1 MNNKDMSQPTSH
13 TIITTFLRAY
23 ELGGIANDAIQ
34 AVREIHDL
42 CYSPKTKPLPNK
54 WQHFYSEVLP
64 KQVQEQTEAFDFSL
78 IECGRISPIIA
89 EIESNIKSMA
99 GDERERY
106 IFGLLTPFADLANM
120 LNPRAAIDRLK
131 AEITDHKKAL
141 EMWESKPQDEPLFNI
156 NGEQSGTPKEQAKAC
171 KQLINWRERDIERLH
186 DISRRFCEIIGQ
198 PSESGTIE
206 YYCGVWV
213 SAAIQFANRLDALLL
228 TYGVDLLQLQ
238 ETSGI
243 YLKDHRVITDV
254 EYYIGSIELVKH
266 YINSL
271 PPGQRATSPATT
283 KEPSTER
290 AKTAF
295 ERAVKAG
302 YMKKTATGYQ
312 WLYNNASKV
321 SLGYFLVQVYNP
333 EGTTITPFME
343 LERLFGV
350 KRLDRAVEQATSVK
364 KPQRWREPIDELLD
378 NI

>member
-1 MNNKDMSQPTSH
+1 MGGV
-13 TIITTFLRAY
+13 AY
-23 ELGGIANDAIQ
+23 DAIK
-34 AVREIHDL
+34 AIRELHDL
-42 CYSPKTKPLPNK
+42 NPYQRKGELPDWLMK
-54 WQHFYSEVLP
+54 HYTATLP

-89 EIESNIKSMA
+89 EIESNIKSLA

-131 AEITDHKKAL
+131 AEIADHKRAL
-141 EMWESKPQDEPLFNI
+141 KRWENKPQDEPLFNV
-156 NGEQSGTPKEQAKAC
+156 NGKPSGTPKEQAEAC
-171 KQLINWRERDIERLH
+171 RQLINWRERDIERLH

-243 YLKDHRVITDV
+243 YLKDYRVITDV
-254 EYYIGSIELVKH
+254 EYYIGSRELAKH
-266 YINSL
+266 YINTL
-271 PPGQRATSPATT
+271 PPRQCATSPATP
-283 KEPSTER
+283 KEPSTKR
-290 AKTAF
+290 AKKAF
-295 ERAVKAG
+295 AKAVEAG
-302 YMKKTATGYQ
+302 YMEKTATGYK
-312 WLYNNASKV
+312 WLYNKASKV

-333 EGTTITPFME
+333 EGTTITPYME
-343 LERLFGV
+343 LERLFVV

-364 KPQRWREPIDELLD
+364 KPQRWRGPIDELLD